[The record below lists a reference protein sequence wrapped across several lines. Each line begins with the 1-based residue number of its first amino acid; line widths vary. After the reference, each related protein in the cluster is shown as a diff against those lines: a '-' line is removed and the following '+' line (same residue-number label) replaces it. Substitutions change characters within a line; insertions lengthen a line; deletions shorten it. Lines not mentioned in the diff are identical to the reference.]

1 VRFYQE
7 FAGGRDL
14 GAMQIANRIY
24 FGRFAD
30 GPLESPFAGNLS
42 DICPTGVFTDKPSR
56 YFGRRWDYQR
66 APSVCLHCSL
76 GCRTVTS
83 ARYRQTVRQEAGRNP
98 AVNGHFICDRGR
110 YGFFYADHPR
120 RPRQARVGDA
130 AKPLAESVAFLRR
143 ELARIAQCAGPDAVG
158 TLGGLRSSLETQALL
173 AHLCRARA
181 WRPPA
186 FFNSAGLAARVAAAV
201 AGLSPELA
209 TSLGEIED
217 ADAVIVVG
225 ADPLNEAPMLAP
237 ALRRAQRR
245 GAPVLV
251 ADPRPVR
258 LPLAFQHLPLPPEA
272 LAAFLGAAVK
282 DALPAGAAQALADL
296 PRAFWQA
303 LPTADGSAAARV
315 LAESRRPLIVCGTET
330 VPDALPAFAADCARL
345 LAVGRERCGLFY
357 LLPGAGAFAAARL
370 SPPGASLEAL
380 LEAIEA
386 GRVTALVVVEAD
398 PLSEFPD
405 RPRLE
410 RALGQLELLVVLDY
424 LPGATAARAQV
435 LLPTATIFEA
445 GGILVNQEGRLQQAQ
460 PVLAGGTPVAQIGAG
475 GHPPRDYAA
484 GLPGG
489 KPTPAWQLLKGL
501 AGDTDDADAGDLAA
515 CIAEVLPEFAGLP
528 PAAALPPEGLRLP
541 LGGAAPFTSPAGG
554 PPTGPDG
561 LTILL
566 TQQTFGTEA
575 LSALSAPL
583 QALEPPPRVVLCPQS
598 AEALGL
604 ASGDRLVLNAAAGC
618 FEATLEV
625 CAQTAPGVL
634 VVPRHRDLDWQLL
647 GPSGTRIPLGHIRRA
662 EAPHTAAS
670 QDQRS

>member
-1 VRFYQE
+1 
-7 FAGGRDL
+7 
-14 GAMQIANRIY
+14 
-24 FGRFAD
+24 
-30 GPLESPFAGNLS
+30 
-42 DICPTGVFTDKPSR
+42 
-56 YFGRRWDYQR
+56 
-66 APSVCLHCSL
+66 
-76 GCRTVTS
+76 
-83 ARYRQTVRQEAGRNP
+83 
-98 AVNGHFICDRGR
+98 
-110 YGFFYADHPR
+110 
-120 RPRQARVGDA
+120 
-130 AKPLAESVAFLRR
+130 FLRQ
-143 ELARIAQCAGPDAVG
+143 ELARIAQCAGPDAIG
-158 TLGGLRSSLETQALL
+158 TFGGLRSSLETQALL
-173 AHLCRARA
+173 AHLCRANA

-186 FFNSAGLAARVAAAV
+186 FFDSAGLAARVAAAV
-201 AGLSPELA
+201 AGLSAELA
-209 TSLGEIED
+209 SSLGEIEN
-217 ADAVIVVG
+217 ADAVIALG
-225 ADPLNEAPMLAP
+225 ADPLNEAPMLAL
-237 ALRRAQRR
+237 ALRQAQRR

-258 LPLAFQHLPLPPEA
+258 LPLEFTHLALPPES

-282 DALPAGAAQALADL
+282 GALPTGAAQTLADL

-303 LPTADGSAAARV
+303 LPAASGSAAARV

-330 VPDALPAFAADCARL
+330 VPDLLPAFAADCARL

-398 PLSEFPD
+398 PLSDFPD

-410 RALGQLELLVVLDY
+410 HALGQLELLVVLDY

-445 GGILVNQEGRLQQAQ
+445 GGILVNQEGRLQRAQ
-460 PVLAGGTPVAQIGAG
+460 PVLAGGIPVARIGAG

-489 KPTPAWQLLKGL
+489 KPTPAWQLLKRL
-501 AGDTDDADAGDLAA
+501 AGDPHDAGNLAA

-528 PAAALPPEGLRLP
+528 PVAALPPEGIRLA

-554 PPTGPDG
+554 PPAGPDG

-575 LSALSAPL
+575 LSALSPPL

-604 ASGDRLVLNAAAGC
+604 ANGDRLVVNAAAGC

-625 CAQTAPGVL
+625 CPQTAPGVL
-634 VVPRHRDLDWQLL
+634 VVPRHRDLNWQLL
-647 GPSGTRIPLGHIRRA
+647 GPSGTRVPLGHIRRA
-662 EAPHTAAS
+662 EAPHPAAS